1 MYNYRHSGNT
11 FTHNRILGRIER
23 DAMRYQPVS
32 AFPMID
38 EDEATGEVAQIYAEI
53 RRDMGLPYIPN
64 AAKTMAA
71 SPAALGIFCDITRS
85 YGRRTTLPQ
94 SLISMILYTIA
105 KTGDCKYCSATNE
118 LVLPHP
124 GSGRSRLGDT
134 GRRPAQLNTQRVR
147 VIIEFALKVAHDR
160 KNLVAEDY
168 DRVRAQGISEAEL
181 VEIILI
187 AAIGVLNDTVADAL
201 MIQVDDEVVEAL
213 GR

>member
-1 MYNYRHSGNT
+1 LIFT
-11 FTHNRILGRIER
+11 LTHNRILGRIER

-32 AFPMID
+32 ALPMIE
-38 EDEATGEVAQIYAEI
+38 EDEATGEVAQMYAEI

-64 AAKTMAA
+64 AAKTLAT

-94 SLISMILYTIA
+94 SLISMMLYTIA

-118 LVLPHP
+118 LSCRTLGVDEAALATLVEDLPSLTP
-124 GSGRSRLGDT
+124 
-134 GRRPAQLNTQRVR
+134 QRVR

-168 DRVRAQGISEAEL
+168 ARVRAQGISEAEL
-181 VEIILI
+181 VEIIW
-187 AAIGVLNDTVADAL
+187 V
-201 MIQVDDEVVEAL
+201 
-213 GR
+213 